1 MQLPWTISNIWA
13 LDKFC
18 SRLVRTSFVANGQ
31 MIKKYTYGWITS
43 CPKLPPLKALARY
56 KYILMGSEWAL
67 NYMCL
72 VSHWSTITFFF
83 NLPSYKAIV
92 ANIGSTSNSSLKL
105 ENKRKLMC
113 CEVFYHN
120 ANITL
125 PPDKITHL
133 SWRHFTKI
141 LCPKCSW
148 GIVAGTLFSIP
159 SSWKIDHDH
168 EQGPVIQKVDNV
180 IHQINLY
187 PVHDVIGF
195 PNTYPMDSAIQ
206 CLNNWGQGCCYVILK
221 TFSNCQYIQLLLVMT
236 SAQNWPKTAISIMT

>member
-105 ENKRKLMC
+105 ENKRKLVC
-113 CEVFYHN
+113 WEVFYHN

-187 PVHDVIGF
+187 PVHYFKDVF
-195 PNTYPMDSAIQ
+195 KLP
-206 CLNNWGQGCCYVILK
+206 V
-221 TFSNCQYIQLLLVMT
+221 
-236 SAQNWPKTAISIMT
+236 